1 MQQATIWKKCWQGR
15 VVGTLVH
22 GLLQWR
28 IVVGLGTPQN
38 YMVMRFEVFLTWD
51 ELVPVVGPMLAIV
64 EAATKLPSE
73 QIIYEELFNN

>member
-1 MQQATIWKKCWQGR
+1 
-15 VVGTLVH
+15 
-22 GLLQWR
+22 
-28 IVVGLGTPQN
+28 
-38 YMVMRFEVFLTWD
+38 MVMRFEVFLTWD